1 MCPEADLLKEV
12 PLFQL
17 LDDNERAELAAQ
29 HDVASFASG
38 EVIFEYGEPGD
49 SLYVISSGEVEV
61 FFKNDT
67 GERLVLEVASR
78 GDFFGELSMLDQG
91 TRSAS
96 VVATQ
101 PTQAFR
107 LDRTDLEKFLHLRPS
122 ATMDLLAAIGK

>member
-17 LDDNERAELAAQ
+17 LDDNERVELAGQ
-29 HDVASFASG
+29 LDLVEFG
-38 EVIFEYGEPGD
+38 PGDIIFEYGEPGD
-49 SLYVISSGEVEV
+49 SIYVISAGEVEV

-67 GERLVLEVASR
+67 GERIVLEVATR
-78 GDFFGELSMLDQG
+78 GDFFGELSMLDSG

-101 PTQAFR
+101 ATQALR
-107 LDRTDLEKFLHLRPS
+107 LDRGD
-122 ATMDLLAAIGK
+122 